1 MAIFTKEIKDVK
13 EISSC
18 LLFFS
23 NIDEITDSGLKCYC
37 IFCKE
42 QVQLV
47 LKPTVN
53 AHKLKEH
60 ISRHFN
66 IDRFLDNYPKMGD
79 LLYSIDFQSYFESAG
94 ELKRSQQSSI
104 ETFFLL
110 MIRKGRKEKE
120 KVLLLILLQE
130 S

>member
-23 NIDEITDSGLKCYC
+23 TIDEITDSGLKCYC

-42 QVQLV
+42 HVQLG

-53 AHKLKEH
+53 AHKLNEH

-79 LLYSIDFQSYFESAG
+79 LLYSIDFQSYFKSAG

-120 KVLLLILLQE
+120 KVLLLIFVQE